1 MTLSDRVSA
10 HAPTL
15 SALVPDPAVSEFLEL
30 RLLVARVT
38 IGATLSQERLEEAR
52 NTLREVAR
60 SAHHAIRTTDVRRSN
75 DVFSSVC
82 FAARAQVSEA
92 RGRLARATF
101 DAAELGRARR
111 ALYRGL
117 CLVAEGLAAASIL
130 RTRVSLTESMP
141 PGPKQG
147 VLFASFVT
155 QIAAATRANAR
166 DVDWVLEVADAEV
179 SVAVAHPHFI
189 RLAPEQRSMLRS
201 VRGEIAAW
209 SGTDR
214 SPDTGYALL
223 NRLVLLVDCLNH

>member
-1 MTLSDRVSA
+1 MTLSDRAST

-38 IGATLSQERLEEAR
+38 IGATLAEERLEWAR
-52 NTLREVAR
+52 NTLRELAR
-60 SAHHAIRTTDVRRSN
+60 NANHAIRTADVRRSN
-75 DVFSSVC
+75 DIFASVC

-92 RGRLARATF
+92 RGRLAVATL

-117 CLVAEGLAAASIL
+117 CLVAEGLAAASIP
-130 RTRVSLTESMP
+130 RTRVSLTESVP

-155 QIAAATRANAR
+155 QVAAATRANTR
-166 DVDWVLEVADAEV
+166 DVAWALEVADAEV
-179 SVAVAHPHFI
+179 SVAVAHPQFI
-189 RLAPEQRSMLRS
+189 RIAPEQRSMLRS

-209 SGTDR
+209 SGGDR
-214 SPDTGYALL
+214 SPDAGYALL

>member
-1 MTLSDRVSA
+1 MTLSDRASA

-30 RLLVARVT
+30 RLFVARVP
-38 IGATLSQERLEEAR
+38 IGEALSPERLEESR
-52 NTLREVAR
+52 NTLREIAR
-60 SAHHAIRTTDVRRSN
+60 SANHAIRTADVRRSN
-75 DVFSSVC
+75 DIFASSC

-92 RGRLARATF
+92 RGRLAGATL

-130 RTRVSLTESMP
+130 RTRVSLNESVP
-141 PGPKQG
+141 LGPKHS

-166 DVDWVLEVADAEV
+166 DIAWALEVADAEV
-179 SVAVAHPHFI
+179 SVAVAHPHFMRI
-189 RLAPEQRSMLRS
+189 AAEQRSMLRS
-201 VRGEIAAW
+201 IRGEIAAW
-209 SGTDR
+209 ASGDR
-214 SPDTGYALL
+214 TPDAGYALL